1 MTKPSGNLLAWLL
14 FIFLALTW
22 GSSFILMKFGLDS
35 FSHTQIGMLRIAI
48 AFWFT
53 AIIAVRK
60 FKFLKKK
67 YVFPLILVG
76 LFGNAIP
83 YMLFPLAIT
92 HLSSGLV
99 GILNSMVPLFTLI
112 IGMIWFGT
120 RVGIPSIVG
129 ILLGFAGAVWLLLP
143 GLGVDSTKLAYG
155 AYPILATVCYAISI
169 NVISSRLT
177 DLDALSITLLSLMFV
192 GVPATVYVFTTNFTE
207 IMATDPEAWRNLGFI
222 TILGVVGT
230 SLAVIIFNQLI
241 KVSGS
246 LFAASVTYAIP
257 LVALIWGLAYGEDL
271 GWEAVIGM
279 AAILTGVYIINVRKR
294 ARMAKTKKALASN

>member
-1 MTKPSGNLLAWLL
+1 MTKPTGNLLAWLL

-22 GSSFILMKFGLDS
+22 GSSFILMKLGLDS

-53 AIIAVRK
+53 AIIAIRR

-67 YVFPLILVG
+67 YVLPLILVG

-92 HLSSGLV
+92 QLSSGLV
-99 GILNSMVPLFTLI
+99 GILNAMVPLFTLI

-120 RVGIPSIVG
+120 RVGIPSVIG
-129 ILLGFAGAVWLLLP
+129 ILLGFGGAVWLLLP
-143 GLGVDSTKLAYG
+143 GMEVDPTKLTYG
-155 AYPILATVCYAISI
+155 LYPILATVCYAISI
-169 NVISSRLT
+169 NIISSRLT

-192 GVPATVYVFTTNFTE
+192 GLPATIYVFSTDFVEVMNTN
-207 IMATDPEAWRNLGFI
+207 PEAWKNLGYI
-222 TILGVVGT
+222 AILGVLGT
-230 SLAVIIFNQLI
+230 SLAVIVFNQLI
-241 KVSGS
+241 KLSGS

-257 LVALIWGLAYGEDL
+257 LVALIWGVIDGEDL
-271 GWEAVIGM
+271 GWDAVVGM
-279 AAILTGVYIINVRKR
+279 TAILLGVYIINVRRR
-294 ARMAKTKKALASN
+294 ARMAKMKKALAEN